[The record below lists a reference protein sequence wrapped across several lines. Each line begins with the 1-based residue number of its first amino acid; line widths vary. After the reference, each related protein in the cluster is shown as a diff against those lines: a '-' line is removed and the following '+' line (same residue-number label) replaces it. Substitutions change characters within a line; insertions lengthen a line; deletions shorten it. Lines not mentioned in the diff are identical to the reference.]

1 MAYPPMRDPA
11 LEKAIGSV
19 GGVRALAR
27 SLGISQPAISS
38 WKRVPADRVL
48 SVEATTGV
56 SRSDLRPDIY
66 PQSDLAVM
74 PARPDQATP
83 HALDE
88 VDEARSREC
97 ELIGALL
104 WRAPT
109 AQTLAALRDLQGDAS
124 PLGMAHLALAE
135 AADAATPESLRDEFF
150 ELFIGVGRG
159 ELLPYASY
167 YLTGF
172 LHERPLAL
180 VREDMGALG
189 LARDERAGEPED
201 HIAVL
206 LDIMAK
212 LIRGEVAAEGVDADR
227 FFSRHVEPWGE
238 RFFADLEVA
247 KAATFY
253 KAVGRLGSLFLSIET
268 QAARL
273 PA

>member
-1 MAYPPMRDPA
+1 MRDAA
-11 LEKAIGSV
+11 LEKAIDNV

-48 SVEATTGV
+48 SVEATTGI
-56 SRSDLRPDIY
+56 SRNDLRPDLY
-66 PQSDLAVM
+66 P
-74 PARPDQATP
+74 PPDQAAVATL
-83 HALDE
+83 ALDE
-88 VDEARSREC
+88 IDEARAREC

-109 AQTLAALRDLQGDAS
+109 AATLAALRDLQGDAS

-135 AADAATPESLRDEFF
+135 AADEATPESLRDEFF

-180 VREDMGALG
+180 VREDMGTLG

-201 HIAVL
+201 HMAVL

-212 LIRGEVAAEGVDADR
+212 LIRGEVSAESVDADR
-227 FFSRHVEPWGE
+227 FFARHVEPWGE
-238 RFFADLEVA
+238 RFFADLEIA
-247 KAATFY
+247 KAAKFY
-253 KAVGRLGSLFLSIET
+253 KAVGRLGSLFLSIEA

>member
-1 MAYPPMRDPA
+1 MRDPA

-66 PQSDLAVM
+66 PQSVDA
-74 PARPDQATP
+74 ARSASAAAP
-83 HALDE
+83 ALDE
-88 VDEARSREC
+88 IDEARAREC

-109 AQTLAALRDLQGDAS
+109 AGTLAVLRDLQGDAS

-150 ELFIGVGRG
+150 ELFVGVGRG

-189 LARDERAGEPED
+189 LARDARAGEPED

-212 LIRGEVAAEGVDADR
+212 LIRGEVAAEGVDAER
-227 FFSRHVEPWGE
+227 FFARHVEPWGE

>member
-74 PARPDQATP
+74 AGRPDQATP

-88 VDEARSREC
+88 IDEARAREC

-109 AQTLAALRDLQGDAS
+109 AQTLAALRYLQGDAS

>member
-1 MAYPPMRDPA
+1 MRDPA

-66 PQSDLAVM
+66 PELGPSTIAGQ
-74 PARPDQATP
+74 PAIAALQ
-83 HALDE
+83 ALDE
-88 VDEARSREC
+88 IDEARAREC
-97 ELIGALL
+97 ELVGALL

-109 AQTLAALRDLQGDAS
+109 AETLAALRDLQGDAS

-180 VREDMGALG
+180 VRGDMGLLG

-206 LDIMAK
+206 LDIMAR
-212 LIRGEVAAEGVDADR
+212 LIRGEVAAEGIDADR
-227 FFSRHVEPWGE
+227 FFARHIESWGE

>member
-1 MAYPPMRDPA
+1 MRDPA

-48 SVEATTGV
+48 SVEATTGI
-56 SRSDLRPDIY
+56 SRSDLRPDLY
-66 PQSDLAVM
+66 PHQVLSMMKGQSEIAL
-74 PARPDQATP
+74 PDMV
-83 HALDE
+83 DE
-88 VDEARSREC
+88 IDEARAREC

-109 AQTLAALRDLQGDAS
+109 AATLEALRGLHGDAS

-135 AADAATPESLRDEFF
+135 AADEATPESLRDEFF

-212 LIRGEVAAEGVDADR
+212 LIRGEGAGSGIEADG
-227 FFSRHVEPWGE
+227 FFARHIESWGE

-247 KAATFY
+247 KAAKFY
-253 KAVGRLGSLFLSIET
+253 KAVGRLGGLFLSIET

>member
-1 MAYPPMRDPA
+1 MRDPA

-56 SRSDLRPDIY
+56 SRSELRPDLY
-66 PQSDLAVM
+66 PHSEPTMTMHSEIALTGPIDEIDA
-74 PARPDQATP
+74 ARAD
-83 HALDE
+83 
-88 VDEARSREC
+88 EC

-109 AQTLAALRDLQGDAS
+109 AETLDVLRGLQGDAS

-135 AADAATPESLRDEFF
+135 VADEATPESLRDEFF

-189 LARDERAGEPED
+189 LARDARAGEPED

-212 LIRGEVAAEGVDADR
+212 LLRGEVAAEGVDADR
-227 FFSRHVEPWGE
+227 FYARHIQPWGE

-247 KAATFY
+247 RAAKFY

-268 QAARL
+268 QAAGM